1 MLHPLMPREKREM
14 DLRTGRRDDKFRGR
28 NFCRSLYGSWPIN
41 GLGPRFAFRVA
52 KKVRRFCLL
61 MKFSSRSS
69 GTVRKHG
76 EMKRERER
84 FVGNSL
90 VVTSWSLLNVVIVS
104 CALRFLEFY
113 FSFFTIVLGIFITD
127 KCLN

>member
-14 DLRTGRRDDKFRGR
+14 DLRTGRRDDNSFAVETFAEVCMVRGQ
-28 NFCRSLYGSWPIN
+28 LTGSAHAS
-41 GLGPRFAFRVA
+41 PRRVA
-52 KKVRRFCLL
+52 KKVLFAYEIPFSLQWNGSKARRD
-61 MKFSSRSS
+61 
-69 GTVRKHG
+69 
-76 EMKRERER
+76 EERER

-113 FSFFTIVLGIFITD
+113 FSSFTIVLGIFITD

>member
-41 GLGPRFAFRVA
+41 GLGPRFAT
-52 KKVRRFCLL
+52 
-61 MKFSSRSS
+61 SSREKGEKVLFAYEIPFSLQWNGS
-69 GTVRKHG
+69 KARKD
-76 EMKRERER
+76 EERER

-113 FSFFTIVLGIFITD
+113 FSSFTIVLGIFITD

>member
-41 GLGPRFAFRVA
+41 GLGPRFATSSRE
-52 KKVRRFCLL
+52 KGEKVCLL
-61 MKFSSRSS
+61 MKFPSRFS

-76 EMKRERER
+76 EMKREREIR
-84 FVGNSL
+84 
-90 VVTSWSLLNVVIVS
+90 W
-104 CALRFLEFY
+104 
-113 FSFFTIVLGIFITD
+113 
-127 KCLN
+127 

>member
-1 MLHPLMPREKREM
+1 MPREKREM
-14 DLRTGRRDDKFRGR
+14 DLRTGRRDDNSFAVETFAEVCMVRGQ
-28 NFCRSLYGSWPIN
+28 LTGSAHAS
-41 GLGPRFAFRVA
+41 PRRVA
-52 KKVRRFCLL
+52 KKVLFAYEIPFSLQWNGSKARRD
-61 MKFSSRSS
+61 
-69 GTVRKHG
+69 
-76 EMKRERER
+76 EERER

-113 FSFFTIVLGIFITD
+113 FSSFTIVLGIFITD